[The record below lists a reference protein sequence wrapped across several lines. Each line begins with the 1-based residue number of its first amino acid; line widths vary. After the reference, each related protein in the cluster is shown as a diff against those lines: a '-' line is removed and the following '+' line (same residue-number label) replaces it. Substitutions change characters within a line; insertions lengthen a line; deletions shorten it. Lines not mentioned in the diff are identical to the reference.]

1 MSQIT
6 LIPKRFTNTFNV
18 LDRLGLMENFW
29 AEFHRMPLLVKNRW
43 VDMVMSSGALP
54 RFKQGYAGEI
64 QIVNTD
70 RISYKILSEG
80 EFTRRIEEG
89 VQPYDLKP
97 GMLASPRAREGKNGR
112 YIRIPFRHS
121 AKSLKA
127 AGVYNKARNL
137 DRERSEASGGARVS
151 VSRMMRTGTF
161 QDTNA
166 DGQIV
171 SRAMYRPAA
180 RRLDASSMKRYR
192 NEGKK
197 NPATKW
203 PRGVSSP
210 NVLHGLVKS
219 GSPRHTQ
226 YMTFRTVSEKTP
238 QFKWIH
244 PGFKAHPVFDK
255 VLASAMPQIEKRL
268 KDAMMKDLAAAKMDG
283 L

>member
-1 MSQIT
+1 MTQIT
-6 LIPKRFTNTFNV
+6 LLPKKFTNTLNV

-29 AEFHRMPLLVKNRW
+29 AEFHRMPMLVKNRW
-43 VDMVMSSGALP
+43 IDMVMRSGALP

-64 QIVNTD
+64 EIVNTD
-70 RISYKILSEG
+70 RISYKIFSEG
-80 EFTRRIEEG
+80 EFTRRVEEG
-89 VQPYDLKP
+89 VRPFDMKP

-121 AKSLKA
+121 VKSLRA

-137 DRERSEASGGARVS
+137 DRERGEAGGGARVN
-151 VSRMMRTGTF
+151 VSRMQRTGNF

-171 SRAMYRPAA
+171 SRAIYRPAA
-180 RRLDASSMKRYR
+180 RRLDARNLPRYR
-192 NEGKK
+192 NEGKI
-197 NPATKW
+197 NRATKW

-210 NVLHGLVKS
+210 NILHGLVKA

-255 VLASAMPQIEKRL
+255 VLASTMPEIQKRL
-268 KDAMMKDLAAAKMDG
+268 KDAMMKDLMAARMDG